1 MAHFVYIL
9 ECINGSFYTGYTTD
23 VKRRYQEHQSG
34 SLKCRYTRSF
44 PPIALRAFWQF
55 ASLSDALVVEKQ
67 IKSLT
72 RTEKI
77 DLIARWQPDRTP
89 HLT

>member
-23 VKRRYQEHQSG
+23 VERRYQEHQVG
-34 SLKCRYTRSF
+34 SVKCRYTRSF
-44 PPIALRAFWQF
+44 PPIALRAYWQF
-55 ASLSDALVVEKQ
+55 ASLSEALVVEKQ

-72 RTEKI
+72 RTEKKE
-77 DLIARWQPDRTP
+77 LIAHWQTDKTPD
-89 HLT
+89 LT